1 MRNILT
7 IIILSN
13 LNLLSFI
20 LLPQQKVIC
29 DREIQPVLQ
38 PVLALNLNADIFF
51 KKKLC
56 LDVTHG

>member
-1 MRNILT
+1 
-7 IIILSN
+7 LSN